1 MAKDRGCRRC
11 HTEKEPEW
19 FKALE
24 KKTTGINNSVMYHHL
39 EKKKEKR
46 KKEKEKKQFCIPAF
60 PNAEIQFL
68 LKNSGCILVL
78 KKDIL
83 CFQLK

>member
-1 MAKDRGCRRC
+1 MKGGKRREEREERRK
-11 HTEKEPEW
+11 EKED
-19 FKALE
+19 
-24 KKTTGINNSVMYHHL
+24 KKRR
-39 EKKKEKR
+39 KRRRKEKR
-46 KKEKEKKQFCIPAF
+46 KKEKEKKQFYIPAF